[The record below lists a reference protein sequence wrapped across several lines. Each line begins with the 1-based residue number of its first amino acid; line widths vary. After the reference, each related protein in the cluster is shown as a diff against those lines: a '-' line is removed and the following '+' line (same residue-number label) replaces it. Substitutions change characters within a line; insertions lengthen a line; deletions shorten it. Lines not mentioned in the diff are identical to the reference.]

1 MALVKRTLN
10 QPTVIRLDT
19 VGGTAGWFLLMN
31 HVDKGWSSNCIP
43 YKTLTALIA
52 EWDIVLG
59 EHGRDDSS
67 VFIHAYPRPKV
78 GG

>member
-31 HVDKGWSSNCIP
+31 HADKGWASNAIP
-43 YKTLTALIA
+43 YKTLSALIA
-52 EWDIVLG
+52 EWDIELG
-59 EHGRDDSS
+59 EHGRDECS
-67 VFIHAYPRPKV
+67 VFIRATPRRK
-78 GG
+78 GGG